1 MKTLFLI
8 SLLLISSP
16 ALSCDSFEECMDLQK
31 QYENRY
37 GQATDYPLQKAIAYK
52 LDEISK
58 KLDNLPPPDPFRQM
72 AMKAAKKDK

>member
-1 MKTLFLI
+1 
-8 SLLLISSP
+8 
-16 ALSCDSFEECMDLQK
+16 MDLQK